1 MTGPGQLGPDYVRI
15 TPARVAWR
23 RNDNIMKTERFHAED
38 LEKLLGKQKIATLA
52 GLKAALGTDVAV
64 TVFRKLRELSYRTSY
79 SHRGSYYTLDAIAR
93 FDEQGLWSVGSVGF
107 SKYGTLLATVAA
119 FVTDSLAGY
128 FADELA
134 NILNVGVKDALCKL
148 VHERRIARQKVR
160 GRYLYCSAKG
170 RERRKQRVARRIR
183 ESAPSVGGSVLDRE
197 VVPDELKAAIIL
209 FFTVLDEKQRRLY
222 AGLESLKLGRGGD
235 RALAA
240 LTGLDVHTVARGRRE
255 LMQQDVQVD
264 RIRKVG
270 GGRKSVGKKRRK

>member
-1 MTGPGQLGPDYVRI
+1 M
-15 TPARVAWR
+15 
-23 RNDNIMKTERFHAED
+23 NTERFHAED
-38 LEKLLGKQKIATLA
+38 VERLLGKQEIATLA
-52 GLKAALGTDVAV
+52 ELKAVLGTDVAV

-79 SHRGSYYTLDAIAR
+79 SHRGSYYALEKTAR

-107 SKYGTLLATVAA
+107 SKYGTLLATVEA
-119 FVTDSLAGY
+119 FVTDSQAGY
-128 FADELA
+128 FADELDH
-134 NILNVGVKDALCKL
+134 ILNVSVKDALLQL
-148 VHERRIARQKVR
+148 VRKRRIARQKVR

-170 RERRKQRVARRIR
+170 RERKKQRVARRIR
-183 ESAPSVGGSVLDRE
+183 ESQASVGGSVLNRE

-209 FFTVLDEKQRRLY
+209 FFSVLDEKQRRLY

-264 RIRKVG
+264 RIRKAG
-270 GGRKSVGKKRRK
+270 GGRKSVEKKRRK